1 MDKEN
6 RRRNAEARRALRA
19 AREAEEKQ
27 DKALVVDALRAVLK
41 DPETT
46 AAQRLYAVAVLD
58 KVKGYGFV
66 PHDMRNDS
74 ALVADFARLVEEA
87 QKKGTK

>member
-1 MDKEN
+1 MDKET
-6 RRRNAEARRALRA
+6 RQQRTEARRALRA

-27 DKALVVDALRAVLK
+27 DKALVANAMRAVLQ

-46 AAQRLYAVAVLD
+46 AVQRLYAVAVLD

-66 PHDMRNDS
+66 PYDMRNDS

-87 QKKGTK
+87 QKKDTE